1 MGLGSWGSWKQDR
14 PCPMGEQW
22 KGLLLLARPSP
33 APGRQQHGDE
43 ATGTSDGPRV
53 TARPKHP
60 SRSRPAG

>member
-33 APGRQQHGDE
+33 APGRQQHGTKQQE
-43 ATGTSDGPRV
+43 RV
-53 TARPKHP
+53 TAP
-60 SRSRPAG
+60 G